1 LTWIREQARQKAVVC
16 VEETSLEQSTPR
28 PQGLARWLE
37 RLCDGSAAVGALLL
51 VAIAGITTVSVVGR
65 AFFSHP
71 ILGDVELV
79 QLGGA
84 VVVASFLPYTQFR
97 RANIIVDFFTS
108 GASQATQQ
116 RLDALGTLLYTLVLA
131 LVTWRVA
138 VGCID
143 IHAAQERS
151 MLMNLPLWVPYAL
164 MLPGL
169 ALCVLTGAV
178 QLQQQL
184 RAARG
189 AAQ

>member
-1 LTWIREQARQKAVVC
+1 
-16 VEETSLEQSTPR
+16 VEIGSR
-28 PQGLARWLE
+28 APQGAMRWLE
-37 RLCDGSAAVGALLL
+37 RLCDGSAAVGAVVL
-51 VAIAGITTVSVVGR
+51 VAIACMTAVSVVGR

-97 RANIIVDFFTS
+97 RANIIVDFFTTR
-108 GASQATQQ
+108 ASARSQ
-116 RLDALGTLLYTLVLA
+116 RRMDAAGTLLYTLVLT

-138 VGCID
+138 VGGLD

-151 MLMNLPLWVPYAL
+151 MLMGLPLWIPYLL

-169 ALCVLTGAV
+169 SLCVLIGAV
-178 QLQQQL
+178 QSAQL
-184 RAARG
+184 MRAPQG
-189 AAQ
+189 AHA